1 MNKKKSISSDIIVMG
16 NGITSQ
22 FFSLVLSKTL
32 GDRIKISQIDK
43 KIKAQDY
50 VRALSISLSTVNIC
64 KALDI
69 WNLIEPYCYPVK
81 KIIVTHRNIQKSKG
95 SILEF
100 DNQIDQNIASY
111 IINESDLRKY
121 FISANSKI

>member
-43 KIKAQDY
+43 EIKSQDY

-69 WNLIEPYCYPVK
+69 WSLIEPYCYPVK
-81 KIIVTHRNIQKSKG
+81 KIIVTHKGKQK
-95 SILEF
+95 I
-100 DNQIDQNIASY
+100 
-111 IINESDLRKY
+111 
-121 FISANSKI
+121 